1 MSVNEDIVPCVVFA
15 FNRPDKLERVLW
27 ALKTQGI
34 DRLIVFVDGRRD
46 DADVEL
52 VERCRTIAKGVDWVS
67 RELHFSKQNRGLPGL
82 SKNIGVVLET
92 CRSAVFLEDDC
103 LPLPGF
109 YSFMRQALFHYQAE
123 KKVFSIGG
131 YQPLLHK
138 HFKDYPYSLVS
149 VWRFLCWGWA
159 TWQDR
164 WKLVSPYLSEYWKLF
179 DGLKNVPDVAGDD
192 LPVMAKACAQGR
204 ERTWDVQVAISTL
217 WLKMVHLLPTRGLIR
232 NVGIESGVHGGGN
245 SSHVHNIN
253 LCNESLSK
261 SIVWLDDI
269 EPTSY
274 YIKKMKQFVNRP
286 LSYRVIFRK
295 LLSFYRRILGK

>member
-1 MSVNEDIVPCVVFA
+1 MYANKNILPCVIFA
-15 FNRPDKLERVLW
+15 FNRPNKLKRVLE
-27 ALKTQGI
+27 ALRTQDI
-34 DRLIVFVDGRRD
+34 DCLIVFVDGPRD

-52 VERCRTIAKGVDWVS
+52 VERCRTIAREVDWVS
-67 RELHFSKQNRGLPGL
+67 KELHFSKQNRGLPGL
-82 SKNIGVVLET
+82 SDNISMVLNVYK
-92 CRSAVFLEDDC
+92 SAIFIEDDC

-109 YSFMRQALFHYQAE
+109 YSFMRQALFRYQAE

-179 DGLKNVPDVAGDD
+179 DGLENVPDVAGDD

-204 ERTWDVQVAISTL
+204 ERTWAVQVAISTL

-232 NVGIESGVHGGGN
+232 NIGLESGVHGRGN
-245 SSHVHNIN
+245 LSHIHNAN
-253 LCNESLSK
+253 LYNGDLSE
-261 SIVWLDDI
+261 SIVWLDEV

-274 YIKKMKQFVNRP
+274 YIKKFVNRLNRFP
-286 LSYRVIFRK
+286 NYRIIYRK
-295 LLSFYRRILGK
+295 LLRFRRRILVK